1 MKADNAPNSVD
12 KYISCFSGEI
22 QTKLQ
27 QLRLAIRKAAPG
39 AEEVISYQM
48 PAYRQGKI
56 LVYFAAHKNHIGFYP
71 TASGIEAFKNE
82 LSAYKLTK
90 GTVQFP
96 YKRPLPLKLVEK
108 ITRFRVME
116 TALGKTHCGKS
127 PAL

>member
-1 MKADNAPNSVD
+1 MKAAYAPNSVD

-48 PAYRQGKI
+48 PAYRQGGI

-90 GTVQFP
+90 GAVQFP
-96 YKRPLPLKLVEK
+96 YNMPLPLKMVEK

-116 TALGKTHCGKS
+116 TALGRTHCGKS
-127 PAL
+127 PTL